1 MASEIVILVLL
12 LFLSAFFSGSE
23 TALTTLSMSR
33 VEVLLRENR
42 PGAKT
47 LSRIKGNTN
56 RLLITLLIGNTVV
69 NIAASA
75 ITTVLANRHF
85 GDLGTSLAVGALT
98 LVILFLGEIIPKTFA
113 ARHAV
118 TVSLMVAPFV
128 QFFIRLAFP
137 MVWIIEHLTVWLH
150 EMSPAQSDPT
160 VTESELISMAKH
172 GAAEGSIERDEHLMI
187 QRIFAFDDLR
197 AEDVMVPR
205 NRIFSLNGSMTIRE
219 ALPEFLDHPHSRVP
233 LHTGNKDEIHRV
245 AHLREILV
253 EAAQNNWDKTLD
265 EIAQNPLFV
274 PLNQPVDALF
284 NTLRGNKK
292 QTVLVV
298 DEFGQLQGLFT
309 LEDMLEEL
317 VGEIY
322 DELDKPPERIQE
334 VRQGE
339 LLVEGT
345 VELRSVMDYFG
356 TTLSGKPSDI
366 ISLWILEHVQRIPT
380 ATERFVID
388 GLEVT
393 IVRVTRRRILQVRI
407 ATPREGAGAEE

>member
-1 MASEIVILVLL
+1 MVSEILILLVLL
-12 LFLSAFFSGSE
+12 LFSAFFSGSE
-23 TALTTLSMSR
+23 TALTTLSSAR
-33 VEVLLRENR
+33 VEVLLREGR
-42 PGAKT
+42 PGART
-47 LSRIKGNTN
+47 LSRIKSNTN

-75 ITTVLANRHF
+75 ITTVLAHKHF
-85 GDLGTSLAVGALT
+85 GDLGTSFVVGVLT
-98 LVILFLGEIIPKTFA
+98 LGILFLCEIVPKTFA
-113 ARHAV
+113 ARYAV
-118 TVSLMVAPFV
+118 TISLRVAPFV
-128 QFFIRLAFP
+128 LFFIHLTKP
-137 MVWIIEHLTVWLH
+137 MTWFMEHLTVWLQK
-150 EMSPAQSDPT
+150 MSPAQIDPT
-160 VTESELISMAKH
+160 VTESELISMARH
-172 GAAEGSIERDEHLMI
+172 GAAEGSIERDEHIMI

-197 AEDVMVPR
+197 AEDVMIPR
-205 NRIFSLNGSMTIRE
+205 HRIFSLNGSLTIRE
-219 ALPEFLDHPHSRVP
+219 ALPEFLEHPHSRVP
-233 LHTGNKDEIHRV
+233 LHTGLKDEIHRV

-253 EAAQNNWDKTLD
+253 EAAQGNWDKTLE

-284 NTLRGNKK
+284 NTLRGTKK
-292 QTVLVV
+292 QTVIVV

-322 DELDKPPERIQE
+322 DELDKPPESIQE
-334 VRQGE
+334 VREGE

-345 VELRSVMDYFG
+345 VEVRSLAEYFG
-356 TTLSGKPSDI
+356 KTLSGKPSDI

-393 IVRVTRRRILQVRI
+393 IVRVTRRRILQVRVAI
-407 ATPREGAGAEE
+407 PMDEKT